1 MNAHF
6 IDEESDAQKVQM
18 ATLYGKINQ
27 QRNSF
32 AFFFFFFFFV
42 PKPNMTF
49 ASTEFL

>member
-32 AFFFFFFFFV
+32 AFFFFFFFFGNAA
-42 PKPNMTF
+42 KMTI
-49 ASTEFL
+49 SSK